1 LYSDLFVVANSFVAD
16 AAVFAIVV
24 TVTVAAEVVVFEA
37 VEVVNL
43 EAFEIAVG
51 AFAG

>member
-1 LYSDLFVVANSFVAD
+1 LFVVANSFVAD
-16 AAVFAIVV
+16 AAVFEIVV
-24 TVTVAAEVVVFEA
+24 IVNVAAEVVVFEA